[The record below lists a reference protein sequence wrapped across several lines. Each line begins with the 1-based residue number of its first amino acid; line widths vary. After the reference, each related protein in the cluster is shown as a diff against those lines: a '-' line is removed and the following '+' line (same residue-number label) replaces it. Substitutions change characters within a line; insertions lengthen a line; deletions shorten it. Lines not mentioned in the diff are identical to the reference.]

1 MDKESAIRVY
11 LHDVKLGY
19 GFVTLEKI
27 EFDCQEDGQL
37 ILAAVTLNNIIK
49 YALDNGWKIYDDP
62 SEGWSI
68 TSN

>member
-1 MDKESAIRVY
+1 MDKANAIRGY
-11 LHDVKLGY
+11 LWDVKLGY

-37 ILAAVTLNNIIK
+37 ILAGVTMNDVVK
-49 YALDNGWKIYDDP
+49 YALDNGWKIYDDS